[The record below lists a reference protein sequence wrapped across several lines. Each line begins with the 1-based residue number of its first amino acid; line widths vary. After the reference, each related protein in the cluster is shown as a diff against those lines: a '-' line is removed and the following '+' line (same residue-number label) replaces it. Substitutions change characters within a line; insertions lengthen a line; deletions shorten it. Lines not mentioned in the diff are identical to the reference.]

1 MIKEYPDDWRVTKNP
16 ICLLNIGA
24 CYRELR
30 NYDEAIEVN
39 HSIIT
44 DYPDTDFAK
53 AAELNIK
60 VINEYFKKGKE
71 PTEEEIKKMIEEAGL
86 ER

>member
-1 MIKEYPDDWRVTKNP
+1 MVKEYPDDWRVTKNP
-16 ICLLNIGA
+16 ICLRKIVD
-24 CYRELR
+24 CYRELK

-71 PTEEEIKKMIEEAGL
+71 PTEEEIRKMFEEAGL
-86 ER
+86 EK